1 VARVTDNT
9 DTTSMRAETPT
20 EPLASATTWLSGPPL
35 SSIRRRLFWLVG
47 AVVVVTALVL
57 SLILVSL
64 RSQTLVAGER
74 LTHSFAQVLAEE
86 STRIFQAVDQRL
98 ELVSGR
104 PWLSGPAS
112 QPDPSAGR
120 RLLLEEMRGMPFL
133 RALSVTDADGRVI
146 LSSEDGSVGVDL
158 SDRPYFRNHRDHKEK
173 GFEIGPPLRSL
184 STGSWLITATR
195 PLVSVQG
202 AFQGLMIAA
211 LEPTYFERL
220 WRNVDVGPGGSIA
233 LFRRDGTL
241 MMRSPFDEASMGRA
255 FPSLPVFKLP
265 LDTTPS
271 GHFLNPSAFDG
282 TYRLFAYQVL
292 PGHPELVLVVGQSYD
307 FVLEPWRRIAV
318 ITITMWAIACFIVLI
333 LGVSLNNAWLQ
344 RSVTEGQVQ
353 NLAQRLTLATDAASI
368 GVWDCDLSTG
378 QWSATPTCFAI
389 LGYAKR
395 EGMGEREQWL
405 ELVHP
410 EDRSEMSDVLDAASR
425 RDDALHEREVRLR
438 HADGS
443 YRCIRVVG
451 RVLDRDAKGSPK
463 RLLGVIMDVTPFKQ
477 AETAQ
482 RASEAFKASILD
494 SVTAEIAVLD
504 SDGVITA
511 TNRAWRVF
519 TADYGVETGRP
530 AARTGVGANYLE
542 ACASGTPAEAN
553 PASDD
558 QGRIARDG
566 IRAVMDRRQSV
577 FRLEYPCHSPSR
589 QRWFAMQ
596 VTALG
601 GSSHG
606 VVITHVDI
614 SERKLAEETLQES
627 MREKEGLLKEIHH
640 RVKNNLQVITSLLRL
655 ETSRSHE
662 PSIRTVLQDMQG
674 RIRSISLLHEMLYRT
689 REFGR
694 VDLGEYLR
702 QLTTQLFRAQSS
714 SSGSVRLT
722 LNLTPV
728 RFAIER
734 AIPCGLIVNELVS
747 NSLKHAFASGGSGE
761 VTLSLQ
767 QAPGEMVVIQVSD
780 TGPGLPFDFEARRA
794 QSLGLHLVSDL
805 VRQLGG
811 RFEIAAPKALFT
823 ITLKASGG
831 KATSP
836 GGALDSGTESPKGPS
851 VPPPQER

>member
-1 VARVTDNT
+1 MKAQ
-9 DTTSMRAETPT
+9 TST
-20 EPLASATTWLSGPPL
+20 EPKASATKWPNGPPL
-35 SSIRRRLFWLVG
+35 SSIRSGLFWLVG

-64 RSQTLVAGER
+64 RTQTLVAGER
-74 LTHSFAQVLAEE
+74 LTDSFAQVLAEE
-86 STRIFQAVDQRL
+86 TTRMLQAVDQRL
-98 ELVSGR
+98 ELASGR
-104 PWLSGPAS
+104 AWLSPQNA
-112 QPDPSAGR
+112 PRLDAATGR
-120 RLLLEEMRGMPFL
+120 RFLQDEIRGMPFL
-133 RALSVTDADGRVI
+133 RALSVTDAMGRVI
-146 LSSEDGSVGVDL
+146 LSSEEGSVGVDL
-158 SDRPYFRNHRDHKEK
+158 SARPYFRDHRDHPEK

-184 STGSWLITATR
+184 STGSWVITATR
-195 PLVSVQG
+195 PLASPEG
-202 AFQGLMIAA
+202 AFHGLMVAA

-220 WRNVDVGPGGSIA
+220 WRNVDVGPGGSVA
-233 LFRRDGTL
+233 LFRRDGIL
-241 MMRSPFDEASMGRA
+241 MMRSPFDDATMGRS

-265 LDTTPS
+265 LDTNPS

-292 PGHPELVLVVGQSYD
+292 PGHPEMILVVGQSYD
-307 FVLEPWRRIAV
+307 FVLAPWRRIAT
-318 ITITMWAIACFIVLI
+318 ITITMWAIACIIVLI
-333 LGVSLNNAWLQ
+333 FGVSLNNAWRQ
-344 RSVTEGQVQ
+344 RSRTEDQAQ

-368 GVWDCDLSTG
+368 GVWDCDLSTD
-378 QWSATPTCFAI
+378 QWSASPTCFAI
-389 LGYAKR
+389 LGYPKR
-395 EGMGEREQWL
+395 EGIGQREQWL
-405 ELVHP
+405 DLVHP
-410 EDRSEMSDVLDAASR
+410 EDRKGLIDVLDAASR
-425 RDDALHEREVRLR
+425 GGDALHESEVRFR

-443 YRCIRVVG
+443 HRWVRVVG

-463 RLLGVIMDVTPFKQ
+463 RLLGVILDVTPFKL
-477 AETAQ
+477 AEAGQ

-504 SDGVITA
+504 NDGVITA
-511 TNRAWRVF
+511 TNRAWRLF
-519 TADYGVETGRP
+519 TTDYGAESDQGAPRP
-530 AARTGVGANYLE
+530 GVGINYLE

-553 PASDD
+553 PAPGD
-558 QGRIARDG
+558 QGRLARDG
-566 IRAVMDRRQSV
+566 IRAVMDRRLPV
-577 FRLEYPCHSPSR
+577 FRLEYPCHTPAAP
-589 QRWFAMQ
+589 RWFAMQ
-596 VTALG
+596 VTPLG
-601 GSSHG
+601 GSAHG
-606 VVITHVDI
+606 AVITHVDI

-655 ETSRSHE
+655 ETSRSRE

-694 VDLGEYLR
+694 VELGDYLR

-728 RFAIER
+728 RLPIER

-767 QAPGEMVVIQVSD
+767 LGSGENVIVQVSD
-780 TGPGLPFDFEARRA
+780 TGPGLPQDFESRRSE
-794 QSLGLHLVSDL
+794 SLGLHLVSDL

-811 RFEIAAPKALFT
+811 QFEIGEPRALFT
-823 ITLKASGG
+823 VTFPLGG
-831 KATSP
+831 ARPTSP
-836 GGALDSGTESPKGPS
+836 AGAPDSGPESPKAPPASPPS
-851 VPPPQER
+851 EP

>member
-1 VARVTDNT
+1 
-9 DTTSMRAETPT
+9 MRAETPT
-20 EPLASATTWLSGPPL
+20 RPQASATTWLGGPPL

-47 AVVVVTALVL
+47 GVVVATALVL
-57 SLILVSL
+57 ALILFSL
-64 RSQTLVAGER
+64 RTQTLVAGER
-74 LTHSFAQVLAEE
+74 LTDSFAQVLAEE

-104 PWLSGPAS
+104 SWLSGTTS
-112 QPDPSAGR
+112 RRDSSAGR
-120 RLLLEEMRGMPFL
+120 SFLLEEMRGMPFL
-133 RALSVTDADGRVI
+133 RALSVTDAEGRVI
-146 LSSEDGSVGVDL
+146 VSSEDGSIGVDL
-158 SDRPYFRNHRDHKEK
+158 SERPYFRNHRDHPET

-195 PLVSVQG
+195 PLVSAEG
-202 AFQGLMIAA
+202 AFQGLMVAA

-255 FPSLPVFKLP
+255 FPSLPVFKRP
-265 LDTTPS
+265 LDTIPS
-271 GHFLNPSAFDG
+271 GHFLNPSPFDG

-307 FVLEPWRRIAV
+307 YVLAPWRRIAI
-318 ITITMWAIACFIVLI
+318 ITITMWAIASFIVLV

-344 RSVTEGQVQ
+344 RSLTEGQVQ

-368 GVWDCDLSTG
+368 GVWDCDVSTDH
-378 QWSATPTCFAI
+378 WSATPTCFAI
-389 LGYAKR
+389 LGLPKR
-395 EGMGEREQWL
+395 EGVGGREQWL

-410 EDRSEMSDVLDAASR
+410 EDRSDVIAFLDAASR
-425 RDDALHEREVRLR
+425 EDDSLHEREVRLR
-438 HADGS
+438 HADGT
-443 YRCIRVVG
+443 YRWIRVVG
-451 RVLDRDAKGSPK
+451 RGLDRDARRSPK

-519 TADYGVETGRP
+519 TADYGAETGRP
-530 AARTGVGANYLE
+530 ASRTGVGVNYLE
-542 ACASGTPAEAN
+542 ACDGGTPAMAS
-553 PASDD
+553 PAPDD
-558 QGRIARDG
+558 QGRLARDG
-566 IRAVMDRRQSV
+566 IRAVMDRRQV
-577 FRLEYPCHSPSR
+577 AFRLEYPCHSASR

-596 VTALG
+596 VTPLG
-601 GSSHG
+601 GSPHG

-614 SERKLAEETLQES
+614 TERKLAEETLQES
-627 MREKEGLLKEIHH
+627 MREKEALLKEIHH

-655 ETSRSHE
+655 ETTRSHD

-694 VDLGEYLR
+694 VDLGDYLR

-728 RFAIER
+728 RLAIER

-747 NSLKHAFASGGSGE
+747 NSLKHAFAGGGSGE
-761 VTLSLQ
+761 VTLALH
-767 QAPGEMVVIQVSD
+767 QAPGEIVVLQVGD
-780 TGPGLPFDFEARRA
+780 TGPGLPPDFEARRA

-811 RFEIAAPKALFT
+811 RFEIAEPKALFT
-823 ITLKASGG
+823 VTFPASGG
-831 KATSP
+831 KATP
-836 GGALDSGTESPKGPS
+836 PAGALDSGTESPKGPS
-851 VPPPQER
+851 APHPQAP